1 MVTAESFISEY
12 TKLRYLSIHNT
23 FIRNKINISNFIMTQ
38 ALALKNDLEELNL
51 STNTNSIAFLDIVD
65 FYPSIL
71 RKIIEKVV

>member
-1 MVTAESFISEY
+1 
-12 TKLRYLSIHNT
+12 
-23 FIRNKINISNFIMTQ
+23 MTQ